1 MVACQCCGVL
11 TIGHR
16 SPAQNPDST
25 DALTITSVNATAG
38 TADLSATDM
47 MMVNSV
53 PAGGEGNDVLTDT
66 TAGNIA
72 ASAITAADE
81 VILNSAEAIMTPNSA

>member
-1 MVACQCCGVL
+1 MV
-11 TIGHR
+11 R
-16 SPAQNPDST
+16 PQNPDST
-25 DALTITSVNATAG
+25 GALTITSVNATAG

-53 PAGGEGNDVLTDT
+53 TAGGVGNDVLTDT